1 MNQLSNH
8 PDTIIWSVSSSRT
21 VGCHDLEG
29 AFMQALEFYDYDQT
43 VSSVAHLSI
52 LKINMNNVG
61 SGP

>member
-8 PDTIIWSVSSSRT
+8 PDTITRPVSSRI
-21 VGCHDLEG
+21 VGCHDLEA
-29 AFMQALEFYDYDQT
+29 AFMRALEFYDYDQI